1 MKLIEY
7 LRLRKLYQERKD
19 KGKSGRRHGL
29 TPAASVRRK
38 GTRPK

>member
-7 LRLRKLYQERKD
+7 SRLRKLYQERKD
-19 KGKSGRRHGL
+19 KGKPGRRHGL
-29 TPAASVRRK
+29 TPADSVRRK